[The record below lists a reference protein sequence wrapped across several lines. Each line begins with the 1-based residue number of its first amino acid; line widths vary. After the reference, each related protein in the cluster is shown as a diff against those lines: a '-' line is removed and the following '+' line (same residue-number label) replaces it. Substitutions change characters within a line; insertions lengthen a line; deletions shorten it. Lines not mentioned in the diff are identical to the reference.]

1 MAFEAQ
7 VELATVVSDV
17 DHYHPTTPVDL
28 VLLSYLQ
35 VPDEHQRRILRRA
48 AEWLQP
54 GGAVF
59 VVAHDKANVDNGH
72 GGPPDPDVCY
82 TVENT
87 VAALSELRIEVA
99 ELAQRPVD
107 GAVAL
112 DTVVLAVGT
121 SGAVRGVVS
130 GSRAWS
136 RRVLSFRGLPRSPR
150 CGVGRRRSPHS
161 GSQRPPAGPG
171 RRPAGRTPPSD
182 QQRDHRGGRCQL
194 HRLGRHPRA
203 DHVVLEGHPGG
214 QHNQEDEGIGGV
226 AGQENEQGSAAAT

>member
-1 MAFEAQ
+1 MDAQGWDDRYQDSELVWSATPNLFVAQYLSGRTPGMAVDLGAGEGRNAVWLATQGWDVTAVDFSAAGLAKARSMAFEAQ

-112 DTVVLAVGT
+112 DTVVLAV
-121 SGAVRGVVS
+121 
-130 GSRAWS
+130 
-136 RRVLSFRGLPRSPR
+136 
-150 CGVGRRRSPHS
+150 
-161 GSQRPPAGPG
+161 
-171 RRPAGRTPPSD
+171 
-182 QQRDHRGGRCQL
+182 RD
-194 HRLGRHPRA
+194 
-203 DHVVLEGHPGG
+203 
-214 QHNQEDEGIGGV
+214 
-226 AGQENEQGSAAAT
+226 

>member
-1 MAFEAQ
+1 MDAHAWDTRYADADLVWSAEPNLFVARECADLPVGTALDLAAGEGRNAIWLARQGWDVTAVDFSAAGLAKARSMAFEAQ

-87 VAALSELRIEVA
+87 VAALAELRIEVA

-112 DTVVLAVGT
+112 DTVVLAV
-121 SGAVRGVVS
+121 
-130 GSRAWS
+130 
-136 RRVLSFRGLPRSPR
+136 
-150 CGVGRRRSPHS
+150 
-161 GSQRPPAGPG
+161 
-171 RRPAGRTPPSD
+171 
-182 QQRDHRGGRCQL
+182 RD
-194 HRLGRHPRA
+194 
-203 DHVVLEGHPGG
+203 
-214 QHNQEDEGIGGV
+214 
-226 AGQENEQGSAAAT
+226 